1 MENTQLENSIREEAR
16 RAIEAVK
23 EREALELKQLGEN
36 YAADIAERRNEVDS
50 EIAERLEWERSR
62 IANRGILEQRKLRLR
77 AMEDLTERTVEK
89 AFQVI
94 GKDPRYGAFLQ
105 ALVTRALEQVP
116 GEARIGLRKEDL
128 GFRQDIEGAIGASGR
143 TAPWM
148 IQEDRTLQRG
158 GAIVEDCESGRV
170 LNGSVDR
177 IYFRKS
183 AMIRREV
190 MDVLKKHG
198 FTE

>member
-1 MENTQLENSIREEAR
+1 MENTALENSIREEAH

-23 EREALELKQLGEN
+23 EREALELKQLDES
-36 YAADIAERRNEVDS
+36 YAADIAERRNEADS

-62 IANRGILEQRKLRLR
+62 IANRGVLEQRKLRLR
-77 AMEDLTERTVEK
+77 AMEDLAEGTVET

-94 GKDPRYGAFLQ
+94 GNDPRYKAFLLRLITGCLDQ
-105 ALVTRALEQVP
+105 VT

-128 GFRQDIEGAIGASGR
+128 RFRKDIEDAIGASGR

-148 IQEDRTLQRG
+148 IEEDSTLQRG
-158 GAIVEDCESGRV
+158 GAIVEDRERGRV
-170 LNGSVDR
+170 LNGAVDR